1 MTEERT
7 PRLVQILTLAI
18 ELRLLTGLRVGA
30 ADAALV
36 IGGAENTIVRDPLTD
51 QPYIPGSSLKGKMRS
66 LLERAHGLA
75 QNWPISQVR
84 IHACTTEPAYR
95 ACQVCNVFGIPV
107 PNGARWFCQTRLR
120 VADMFLTDDSVD
132 ELRQARTPLPFT
144 EVKSEAAIDRISS
157 AATPRTLERVPA
169 GARFRGDLGL
179 MVYEGDDVATLLD
192 YVAQGLALVEADYL
206 GGSGARG
213 SGRVRVETLW
223 LGAIDLEAGVPRA
236 QQRWME
242 TGLAGVEQML
252 ARRDEIGAWLATA

>member
-1 MTEERT
+1 M
-7 PRLVQILTLAI
+7 PRLVQIVTLRAEI
-18 ELRLLTGLRVGA
+18 RVLTGLRVGA

-36 IGGAENTIVRDPLTD
+36 IGGAENPIVRDPLTD

-75 QNWPISQVR
+75 QEGQQISQVR

-95 ACQVCNVFGIPV
+95 ACQVCNLFGIPV

-120 VADMFLTDDSVD
+120 VADMFLTEASEG
-132 ELRQARTPLPFT
+132 ELRAKEMTPPYT

-169 GARFRGDLGL
+169 GARFCGDLGL